1 MAPSDARP
9 LALHDELECGVRL
22 VESGLSACRAL
33 APPGEDYF
41 TPLFLLSNGFERL
54 LKAAICYALLEKFGD
69 YPKAGTWKPGWWKT
83 HSSRRLLSDLLE
95 LAQVPGVRAHAVLS
109 HADDEAS
116 ILGRMWR
123 VIDEQSVAEAG
134 RYHSLEVVLSR
145 RQLVHK
151 GRLDPAFEWQTIEN
165 GIASRLIEDK
175 RVSPDAEGMDE
186 AYCLAATTMADEVG
200 WLAWVLALMF
210 KKWSLGHEA
219 WLFSDVVEPLLKH
232 KPPMRMVFMPSS
244 ERSG

>member
-1 MAPSDARP
+1 M
-9 LALHDELECGVRL
+9 HELEAKDRFGGARRP
-22 VESGLSACRAL
+22 SPAL
-33 APPGEDYF
+33 TPPGYDYF

-54 LKAAICYALLEKFGD
+54 LKAAICYALLDKLGN

-95 LAQVPGVRAHAVLS
+95 LVQVPGVRAQAVLS

-134 RYHSLEVVLSR
+134 RYHSLDVVLSR
-145 RQLVHK
+145 RELVHK

-165 GIASRLIEDK
+165 GIASLLIEDK
-175 RVSPDAEGMDE
+175 RVSLDTEGMDE
-186 AYCLAATTMADEVG
+186 AYRLAATTMADEVG
-200 WLAWVLALMF
+200 WLAWALALMF
-210 KKWSLGHEA
+210 KKWSLGQEA

-232 KPPMRMVFMPSS
+232 KPPMRIVFMPSS
-244 ERSG
+244 EPSR